1 MANKIRI
8 KRSGVQGKTPTTA
21 DLDLGELGVNYFDGK
36 LYLKK
41 DNGTQSIIEVGASGF
56 SDGDKGDITVSGS
69 GSTWTVDA
77 GAINTSK
84 LGGDITPAGK
94 ALLDDATAEAQRAT
108 LGLGTLATQSGT
120 FSGTSSGTNT
130 GDQTITLTGDVTG
143 TGTGTFAA
151 TLANSGATAGTYNS
165 SATAVTPFAID
176 SKGRV
181 TGTGAAV
188 TITPSWASITSKPT
202 TLSGYGITD
211 AATSTHAHGNIS
223 NGGAIGT
230 TANLPVITGTSG
242 VLQAGAF
249 GTAANTFCQG
259 DDARLSDTRTPT
271 DGTVTTAKL
280 ANDAVTYAKIQ
291 NVSAADRLLGR
302 STAGAG
308 DVEEIIC
315 TAAGRALLDD
325 ADAAAQRTTLGL
337 GSLATQSGTFSGT
350 SSGTNTGDQT
360 ITLTGDVTGT
370 GTGTFAATLANA
382 GTAGTYTK
390 VTTDAKGRV
399 TSGASLAAAD
409 IPALTATKISDFD
422 TQVRTSRL
430 DQMAAPTASVSLN
443 SQKITG
449 LATPT
454 ADSDAATKAYV
465 DAVKQGL
472 DIKDSVRAATTAN
485 ITLSGTQ
492 TIDGVAVVAGDR
504 VLVKDQSTG
513 SQNGIYVVAAGAWSR
528 ATDADSSAKITAG
541 LFAFVTEGTAQA
553 DSGWV
558 LTSNDPI
565 TLGTSAL
572 AFTQFSG
579 AGQITAGDGLT
590 KTGNTLNVGGTSG
603 RIVANADSI
612 DLASGV
618 ISATGTYSSVTVDT
632 YGRVTAGTN
641 PTTLAGYGITD
652 AQPLDADLTSIAGL
666 AGTSGFLK
674 KTAAN
679 TWSLDTNTYLTGNQS
694 ISVTGDATGTG
705 TTSIAL
711 TLANSGV
718 TAGTYNSSA
727 TAVTP
732 ITVDAKGRVTGTGT
746 AVTVTPAWSSITS
759 KPTTLSGFGIT
770 DAASSAHTHGN
781 ITNAGAIGSTANLP
795 IITTTSGVLT
805 TGSFGTTA
813 NTFCQGNDSRLSDT
827 RNTANSITFNNAGAG
842 GSSGS
847 TFNGGSALTVSYNTV
862 GAPSTTGANASG
874 SWGISVTGSSTSCTG
889 NAATATTATNLN
901 GGTVTA
907 TSGSFSG
914 LLASAANATT
924 FVDAN
929 DTTVSIRSN
938 GTAAAVMSFHRPGA
952 YAVNFGLDTDN
963 VLKVGGWSMG
973 AVKYPILHSNNYTS
987 YAPSLTG
994 SGASGTWGISI
1005 TGNSATTSG
1014 CTFSSD
1020 SSDKDNIT
1028 TRTDSGF
1035 YQSST
1040 GTTAEGWPLNDNGWQ
1055 HLIACTHSND
1065 ANYYSMQIAGGFYSQ
1080 NWYFRNTNGSGTT
1093 AWSTMVHSGNVSSYA
1108 LPVTGGAVSGDIT
1121 MSGTGALRVANGT
1134 TAQRPTGANGHIR
1147 YNTTLG
1153 CLETFV
1159 QGAWQV
1165 IANTALDYGLIT
1177 SAADTTFDYGALI

>member
-1 MANKIRI
+1 MAQTIKL
-8 KRSGVQGKTPTTA
+8 KRSAVPGKVPTVT
-21 DLDLGELGVNYFDGK
+21 DLALGELGINTHDGK
-36 LYLKK
+36 AFLKK
-41 DNGTQSIIEVGASGF
+41 NNGTESIVQIGGQGVT
-56 SDGDKGDITVSGS
+56 DGDKGDITVSG
-69 GSTWTVDA
+69 GGATWTIDNSSVSYGKIQNVSSTDKLLGRSSSGA
-77 GAINTSK
+77 GVIEEIACTA
-84 LGGDITPAGK
+84 AGR
-94 ALLDDATAEAQRAT
+94 ALLDDTDASAQRTT
-108 LGLGTLATQSGT
+108 LGLGTLATQNGT

-259 DDARLSDTRTPT
+259 NDARLSDTRTPT

-430 DQMAAPTASVSLN
+430 NQMAAPTASVSLN

-618 ISATGTYSSVTVDT
+618 ISATGTYRSVTVDT

-827 RNTANSITFNNAGAG
+827 RNTTNSITFNNAGAG
-842 GSSGS
+842 GASGS

-874 SWGISVTGSSTSCTG
+874 SWGISVTGSAASCTG
-889 NAATATTATNLN
+889 NAATATKLN
-901 GGTVTA
+901 SQGNY
-907 TSGSFSG
+907 
-914 LLASAANATT
+914 ANATPGT
-924 FVDAN
+924 TRGPSGLNMYQVYANGYPTTYGNIVHLNGAGGGQLLIGWSGTDGAHAPNYIRSKRDN
-929 DTTVSIRSN
+929 DT
-938 GTAAAVMSFHRPGA
+938 GA
-952 YAVNFGLDTDN
+952 WSPWALLMTDVN
-963 VLKVGGWSMG
+963 VG
-973 AVKYPILHSNNYTS
+973 S

-1005 TGNSATTSG
+1005 TGSAASATTATNQSG
-1014 CTFSSD
+1014 GTVSA
-1020 SSDKDNIT
+1020 T
-1028 TRTDSGF
+1028 T
-1035 YQSST
+1035 
-1040 GTTAEGWPLNDNGWQ
+1040 
-1055 HLIACTHSND
+1055 
-1065 ANYYSMQIAGGFYSQ
+1065 
-1080 NWYFRNTNGSGTT
+1080 GSF
-1093 AWSTMVHSGNVSSYA
+1093 
-1108 LPVTGGAVSGDIT
+1108 SGDVT
-1121 MSGTGALRVANGT
+1121 QTGTGAIRVANGT
-1134 TAQRPTGANGHIR
+1134 TAQRPTGAAGHIR
-1147 YNTTLG
+1147 YNNTLG
-1153 CLETFV
+1153 CLESFI